1 MDDLAVQQLLQQSLC
16 QQQQPTKE
24 LDELDA
30 HTAASQL
37 EAQTPSGD
45 LFVRSREPCST
56 NSHLTHVDH
65 TEGDSHEAAETR
77 LPRSQAIVRTGELEQ
92 EKLHLSSGQTAT
104 QPAAKESFNKQSL
117 SSLDDVIIPA
127 EGALSERTDLSV
139 IDPHR
144 PHRSSFAIL
153 TRIPETF
160 TPDASHLMVNN
171 KVCGVSQI
179 DDILVVNQVQEQ
191 RRDQTQRSCPGRSK
205 HHLNG
210 HVQVGRSVHRFVR
223 GGLKSDESA
232 ECFAPT
238 GQQTLEATSSGGKA
252 LRATTNSPTW
262 GTTTML
268 APDDQLNQQNN
279 TKDFNIFKVLRYAAW
294 AWDPGPLL
302 QRVGLPERHRI
313 ICLFSDQLWQHN
325 DDCEGVLSRAEQK
338 LSLDILL
345 GARNLKPAEP
355 GGLNELRQQF
365 QPSSPDRQ
373 SSFSAD
379 RVHPEAP
386 HLRRSLRLRFTPVY
400 CELHDF

>member
-1 MDDLAVQQLLQQSLC
+1 MTRQFSSFCNRACVSSRRRNS
-16 QQQQPTKE
+16 TSWT
-24 LDELDA
+24 
-30 HTAASQL
+30 HTRQRPSWRLKRLREICSPAAASP
-37 EAQTPSGD
+37 ATPT
-45 LFVRSREPCST
+45 LT
-56 NSHLTHVDH
+56 SHTWTTPKV
-65 TEGDSHEAAETR
+65 TR
-77 LPRSQAIVRTGELEQ
+77 TKRRRTGCHDH
-92 EKLHLSSGQTAT
+92 K
-104 QPAAKESFNKQSL
+104 
-117 SSLDDVIIPA
+117 
-127 EGALSERTDLSV
+127 
-139 IDPHR
+139 
-144 PHRSSFAIL
+144 RSCAQ
-153 TRIPETF
+153 
-160 TPDASHLMVNN
+160 
-171 KVCGVSQI
+171 VSWI

-223 GGLKSDESA
+223 GGLKSDEST

-262 GTTTML
+262 RTTTML
-268 APDDQLNQQNN
+268 ALDDRLSQQNN

-302 QRVGLPERHRI
+302 QRVGLPKRHRI

-338 LSLDILL
+338 HSLDILL
-345 GARNLKPAEP
+345 GARNLKPAEHE
-355 GGLNELRQQF
+355 GLNELRQQF

-373 SSFSAD
+373 SRFSAD

-386 HLRRSLRLRFTPVY
+386 HLRCSPRLRFTSVY